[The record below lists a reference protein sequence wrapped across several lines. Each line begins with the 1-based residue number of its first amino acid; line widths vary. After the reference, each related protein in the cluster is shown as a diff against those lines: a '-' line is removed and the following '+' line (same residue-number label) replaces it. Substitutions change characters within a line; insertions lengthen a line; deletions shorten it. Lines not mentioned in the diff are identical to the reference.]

1 MALTRDFKDTVV
13 RRVQNDPA
21 FALALYDEAASLFF
35 QGESEAARLILRDLV
50 NATIGFNRIAQL
62 VQIQDKSVQR
72 MLSKDGNPT
81 MNNLS
86 TIFGVLRQE
95 LNISKLEI
103 TVQ

>member
-35 QGESEAARLILRDLV
+35 QVETEAARLILRDLV
-50 NATIGFNRIAQL
+50 NATVGFNRIAQL

-86 TIFGVLRQE
+86 TIFGVFRQE